1 MSMIDK
7 IVTLLVLIA
16 IGFFCK
22 KIKLIS
28 NEGSLA
34 LRSIVFNITLPAL
47 VFISIRNASWTPEY
61 LKIPLIVWLSA
72 SFLGLII
79 YLFSRLLGFK
89 KELIAILVLT
99 GVMGNTTFLGY
110 PMVRTLLNAESLPYG
125 IVYDQSS
132 LIFLLSL
139 WIPFVSYIYLSSDGA
154 FKKGNYSILN
164 ILIKNPPL
172 LAIIAAIILKG
183 IFLPAFIID
192 TLNIVAQSTTLLVM
206 LYVGTMLN
214 LDIKKEE
221 ILFIGFII
229 LFKQICF
236 PAVNYF
242 FSSFLGITR
251 EIIPAILVQ
260 SSMPVM
266 VATIIYGGQIGLN
279 VSLISKIVTI
289 STILSPIFLIIISSI
304 I

>member
-28 NEGSLA
+28 NEGSLV

-110 PMVRTLLNAESLPYG
+110 PMVSTLLNAESLPYG

-139 WIPFVSYIYLSSDGA
+139 WIPFISYIYLSSDGA

-236 PAVNYF
+236 PAVNYL
-242 FSSFLGITR
+242 FSSFLGVTR

>member
-28 NEGSLA
+28 NEGSLV

-139 WIPFVSYIYLSSDGA
+139 WIPFISYIYLSSDGA

-172 LAIIAAIILKG
+172 IAIIAAIILKG

-236 PAVNYF
+236 PAVNYL
-242 FSSFLGITR
+242 FSSFLGVTR